1 MLPLE
6 PLKLDMQG
14 QILIE
19 ASAGTG
25 KTYTIGLLFVRLLL
39 EQKLS
44 VDQILVVTFTRAATE
59 ELRGRLRLRVREA
72 LDILSDSDQKP
83 DDKLLQDL
91 MAGVND
97 PEEAAIL
104 LGDALTRM
112 DEAAIFTIH
121 GFCQRMLQEHA
132 FESGA
137 PFEMEF
143 IETEQLLRRRIME
156 DFWRNRFY
164 GVAEAEAAWAASL
177 WKTPGDL
184 LSVLSGQLGRP
195 GVQCLPDVPTNELVR
210 QEKTVLPLFTQ
221 VRTMWQR
228 EEKIIT
234 EILTSNGWLSR
245 DNTKAYGL
253 IRLAA
258 ALEDLSRFLTS
269 SELPWLAPSLL
280 ELFTSSKI
288 ASSLKKK
295 GKDDPPDHPF
305 FKLFNQFFSSFQK
318 LADSRRFAVLLA
330 ARKYL
335 LTELVKRKQEQAQLY
350 FDDLLSQL
358 DAALQGDDGNALAL
372 SISKRFP
379 VIMVDE
385 FQDTDPLQYRIF
397 SAIHAQQPD
406 TGLFLIGDPK
416 QAIYAFRGAD
426 IFTYLQARR
435 NTQPEKRLTMTTNY
449 RSTTPMVQAVNR
461 IFDRENSFLLN
472 SDELTFSPVQAA
484 EFADKTPLLLEGKQL
499 PPLTCLLL
507 PEKTNGKPLAKK
519 DAGAQAAPG
528 CAQEIAGLL
537 AAGLAKKAMIG
548 DKPLSAGDIAVLVRT
563 HVEAAQI
570 RTELSRFSI
579 ASVYYSQDTVFA
591 SAEADLLATVLT
603 ALVDLS
609 DTSLIRT
616 ALATDMFGYR
626 ADQLDLLRR
635 DEQQWEEIMAVFT
648 GYTQLWQR
656 QGFTPMFQQLLA
668 DQKVVARLQ
677 VVANGERMLTNL
689 LHLAELLQEASQ
701 QQTGTEGLLRW
712 FNDQMQAPEEQTDS
726 RQLRLESDENLVKIV
741 TIHKA
746 KGLEYPVVFLPF
758 LWAARACNS
767 KEPLAFHPPD
777 NPEQLAV
784 DLGTGD
790 PAHFQMA
797 EQERLAGDLR
807 LLYVAVTR
815 ARYSCFFCWG
825 RVNKMETSALS
836 YLLHGEEPPARETFL
851 PQLEQLDTPKAPL
864 VLKPCTESISRIDLD
879 ISDHSTPLAVTAFTG
894 TIDASWQI
902 TSYSR
907 LTASHEQQ
915 PERPDYD
922 QRIDDAPQVPGHDV
936 FGFPKGAAAGT
947 CLHAILERIS
957 FTDPSNHE
965 QIIADQLNRAGFD
978 ESWLPVAVSWMQ
990 DILQTELAT
999 GLSLSGL
1006 HDQDRVNEMSFYFPL
1021 QSLDLDQFNRIL
1033 KKFSY
1038 SPLPDR
1044 HGSLQGLMVGFI
1056 DLVFRFNGRYYV
1068 ADYKSNHLGSH
1079 PDNYGPENLQTAM
1092 LDHRYDLQ
1100 YLIYTLALHRFL
1112 GRRIRDYA
1120 YEKHFGSVLYLFLRG
1135 INPGHDPNTGVYTA
1149 RPPLALIE
1157 QLDQCCAGLEVQ

>member
-1 MLPLE
+1 MQPLD
-6 PLKLDMQG
+6 PLKLNLQG
-14 QILIE
+14 QILIG

-39 EQKLS
+39 EQKLN

-72 LDILSDSDQKP
+72 LDLLAGRGTGDN
-83 DDKLLQDL
+83 LLQDL
-91 MAGVND
+91 ISTIED
-97 PEEAAIL
+97 REEAAIL
-104 LGDALTRM
+104 LEDALTRM

-156 DFWRNRFY
+156 DFWRSRFY
-164 GVAEAEAAWAASL
+164 GVSEAEAAWASSL
-177 WKTPGDL
+177 WQTPGDL
-184 LSVLSGQLGRP
+184 LSVLNGQLGRA
-195 GVQCLPDVPTNELVR
+195 GVQCLPEVTADDLAR
-210 QEKTVLPLFTQ
+210 QQETVQSLFAQ
-221 VRTMWQR
+221 VKGLWHR
-228 EEKIIT
+228 EENNIAKI
-234 EILTSNGWLSR
+234 LSSNGWLSR
-245 DNTKAYGL
+245 NNSNAYGQS
-253 IRLAA
+253 RLTQ
-258 ALEDLSRFLTS
+258 ALDNLDRFVTNTN
-269 SELPWLAPSLL
+269 LPWLAPPLP

-288 ASSLKKK
+288 SSSLKKK
-295 GKDDPPDHPF
+295 GKGDPPDHPF
-305 FKLFNQFFSSFQK
+305 FELFDRFFNGFLQLSNN
-318 LADSRRFAVLLA
+318 RRFTVLLA
-330 ARKYL
+330 ARTFL
-335 LTELVKRKQEQAQLY
+335 LSELTRRKKEQAQLY

-358 DAALQGDDGNALAL
+358 DAALQGDHGKILAQ

-397 SAIHAQQPD
+397 SSIHAQQPD

-435 NTQPEKRLTMTTNY
+435 NTSPDNRLTMTTNY

-461 IFDRENSFLLN
+461 IFDRNNSFLLD
-472 SDELTFSPVQAA
+472 SDELIFSPVQAA
-484 EFADKTPLLLEGKQL
+484 DIADKTPLLIKGKQL

-507 PEKTNGKPLAKK
+507 PEQANGKPLSKK
-519 DAGAQAAPG
+519 DAGAQAALG
-528 CAQEIAGLL
+528 CAREIAQLLSTGLS
-537 AAGLAKKAMIG
+537 GNAMIG
-548 DKPLSAGDIAVLVRT
+548 DQPLSAGDIAVLVRT
-563 HVEAAQI
+563 HVEAARI
-570 RTELSRFSI
+570 RTELSRLRI
-579 ASVYYSQDTVFA
+579 ASVSYSQDTVFA
-591 SAEADLLATVLT
+591 AAESVQLATVLT

-609 DTSLIRT
+609 DASRIRT
-616 ALATDMFGYR
+616 ALATDLFGYR

-635 DEQQWEEIMAVFT
+635 DEQQWEEIMALFT
-648 GYTQLWQR
+648 GYAQLWQR

-668 DQKVVARLQ
+668 DQNIVARLQ
-677 VVANGERMLTNL
+677 GLAGGERMLTNL

-712 FNDQMQAPEEQTDS
+712 FNDQMQAPEEQADT

-746 KGLEYPVVFLPF
+746 KGMEYPVVFLPF
-758 LWAARACNS
+758 LWAARACNPR
-767 KEPLAFHPPD
+767 ELLAFHPPD
-777 NPEQLAV
+777 TPEQLVV
-784 DLGTGD
+784 DMGTGD
-790 PAHFQMA
+790 PAHFDLA
-797 EQERLAGDLR
+797 ERERLAGDLR

-815 ARYSCFFCWG
+815 AGHGCFFCWG

-836 YLLHGEEPPARETFL
+836 FLLHGKEAPTPESFL
-851 PQLEQLDTPKAPL
+851 PELEQLHTLKAPL
-864 VLKPCTESISRIDLD
+864 VLKPCAESQSRIDLHG
-879 ISDHSTPLAVTAFTG
+879 SDSSTPLNVTAFTG

-922 QRIDDAPQVPGHDV
+922 QRIDDTPQVPGHDI
-936 FGFPKGAAAGT
+936 FGFPRGAAAGT

-957 FTDPSNHE
+957 FTDPTSHE
-965 QIIADQLNRAGFD
+965 QIIGDQLNRAGFD
-978 ESWLPVAVSWMQ
+978 DSWLPVAVSWMQ
-990 DILQTELAT
+990 DVLQTELAE
-999 GLSLSGL
+999 GLTLSGL

-1021 QSLDLDQFNRIL
+1021 RSLDPDQFNRVL
-1033 KKFSY
+1033 QTFSY
-1038 SPLPDR
+1038 APLPDR
-1044 HGSLQGLMVGFI
+1044 HDSLQGLMVGFI
-1056 DLVFRFNGRYYV
+1056 DLVFRHDNRYFV

-1079 PDNYGPENLQTAM
+1079 PDNYSPKNLQTAM
-1092 LDHRYDLQ
+1092 LEHRYDLQ

-1112 GRRIRDYA
+1112 GRRIRGYA
-1120 YEKHFGSVLYLFLRG
+1120 YEEHFGSVLYLFLRG
-1135 INPGHDPNTGVYTA
+1135 MNPGHDPGSGVYTA

-1157 QLDQCCAGLEVQ
+1157 HLDQCCAGLEVY